1 MSEFDFMDVALLK
14 RIDVETT
21 VEGFGPKISST
32 FFEAANLLG
41 ALKIKGY
48 VDIHSAIGNSPVIV
62 TEKGRALLRDL
73 DLLAEEPLTRVDLAV
88 LGNIKG
94 GLRDPKQ
101 IESML
106 NVSAA
111 DIARSIYRLNKKGLV
126 DYRLKNAAVE
136 LMLTAQGF
144 EQEGA
149 EVRQH
154 AAMAGLKSPTVQVVA
169 APAEVRNTVAQE
181 LASQEISSGER
192 AAIPGHERLIAKS
205 TYYFTNYW
213 YIVLL
218 VGAAIIGIMLAA
230 QFMK

>member
-14 RIDVETT
+14 RIDVDTT

-41 ALKIKGY
+41 TLKIKGY
-48 VDIHSAIGNSPVIV
+48 VDIHSAIGNSPVTI

-73 DLLAEEPLTRVDLAV
+73 DLSAGEPLTRIDLAV

-111 DIARSIYRLNKKGLV
+111 DIARSIYKLHKNGFV
-126 DYRLKNAAVE
+126 DYRVKNAGIE

-144 EQEGA
+144 EHESA

-154 AAMAGLKSPTVQVVA
+154 ASQASIKSPTLQVVA
-169 APAEVRNTVAQE
+169 APAEIRNAVAKE
-181 LASQEISSGER
+181 LASDEIAVER
-192 AAIPGHERLIAKS
+192 GTSIPAHERLIANS
-205 TYYFTNYW
+205 IYYFTKYW

-218 VGAAIIGIMLAA
+218 VGASLIGIALAV
-230 QFMK
+230 QLMK